1 MNSKNLMS
9 GLSAGAAVGVE
20 IGMLLAQ
27 ANENI
32 TEARL
37 KKGSEKLV
45 KDLKGTAE
53 ESPESD
59 KIVMTTMANPSQ
71 PQIMLQSSF
80 ENHRRIFAHLEAIE
94 KYLVAS
100 CLPGQ

>member
-1 MNSKNLMS
+1 MS
-9 GLSAGAAVGVE
+9 GLFAGAAVGVE

-27 ANENI
+27 ANENK

-37 KKGSEKLV
+37 RKGSKKLV
-45 KDLKGTAE
+45 NGLKGTAE
-53 ESPESD
+53 EPLESD
-59 KIVMTTMANPSQ
+59 KIGMTTMANPTQ
-71 PQIMLQSSF
+71 PQIMLQASF

-100 CLPGQ
+100 CLPSQ